1 LSLERARFWII
12 GKFAWLKYTKAM
24 NFWIVLLLLAVLAAL
39 VALYFEIRRL
49 LGRSQNE
56 DELEGLVHK
65 VFGMSVP
72 KIAAQSKEILSG
84 EKEAIRVDLENKQQ
98 VIEKLVTELKKDLQQ
113 RQQEIRSLEQDR
125 VKKFSEI
132 TTTLTEHR
140 RLAED
145 LKASTQQLARV
156 LSDNQKRGAWG
167 ERIIEDLLQ
176 SGGLVEGTHYL
187 RQKKQKDS
195 ALKPDIILLLPDNRN
210 IPVDVKFPYQ
220 AIQKISAAETP
231 QEKREY
237 AKEFKVEVKGKI
249 DKVAEFINPADNTLD
264 YAILFVPN
272 EMIFSFINQN
282 FVELIDY
289 AIEQRV
295 IIVSPFTFLI
305 VASTVRESYR
315 NFMIGGKLK
324 KVVKYI
330 DEFVGEWGK
339 FRQEFEKFGRSI
351 DTLSSGYDKI
361 TSTRTKQLERKI
373 ERIENYRQSSSNLLE
388 EGKK

>member
-1 LSLERARFWII
+1 
-12 GKFAWLKYTKAM
+12 M
-24 NFWIVLLLLAVLAAL
+24 
-39 VALYFEIRRL
+39 
-49 LGRSQNE
+49 
-56 DELEGLVHK
+56 
-65 VFGMSVP
+65 
-72 KIAAQSKEILSG
+72 
-84 EKEAIRVDLENKQQ
+84 
-98 VIEKLVTELKKDLQQ
+98 
-113 RQQEIRSLEQDR
+113 
-125 VKKFSEI
+125 
-132 TTTLTEHR
+132 
-140 RLAED
+140 
-145 LKASTQQLARV
+145 
-156 LSDNQKRGAWG
+156 
-167 ERIIEDLLQ
+167 
-176 SGGLVEGTHYL
+176 
-187 RQKKQKDS
+187 
-195 ALKPDIILLLPDNRN
+195 
-210 IPVDVKFPYQ
+210 DVKFPYQ

-249 DKVAEFINPADNTLD
+249 DKVAEYINPADNTLD

>member
-1 LSLERARFWII
+1 MSLGII
-12 GKFAWLKYTKAM
+12 
-24 NFWIVLLLLAVLAAL
+24 LLIL
-39 VALYFEIRRL
+39 VVMAGFTWLYFGLRQL
-49 LGRSQNE
+49 LVQKT
-56 DELEGLVHK
+56 DEVDLEGLVNK

-84 EKEAIRVDLENKQQ
+84 EKEAIKVDLENKQKA
-98 VIEKLVTELKKDLQQ
+98 IEKLVTNLQEDLQE
-113 RQQEIRSLEQDR
+113 RQKEIRSLEQDR

-132 TTTLTEHR
+132 TTTLSEHR
-140 RLAED
+140 KLTED
-145 LKASTQQLARV
+145 LKTSTQQLSRV

-176 SGGLVEGTHYL
+176 SGGLVEGVHYV
-187 RQKKQKDS
+187 RQTKQANS
-195 ALKPDIILLLPDNRN
+195 TLKPDITLLLPENRN

-220 AIQKISAAETP
+220 AIQKISAAQSP
-231 QEKREY
+231 KEKQEY
-237 AKEFKVEVKGKI
+237 AKEFKTDVKAKI
-249 DKVAEFINPADNTLD
+249 DKVSEYIDPASDTLD

-272 EMIFSFINQN
+272 EMIFSFINQSYP
-282 FVELIDY
+282 ELIDY
-289 AIEQRV
+289 AIEKRV

-339 FRQEFEKFGRSI
+339 FRDEFEKFGRSI
-351 DTLSSGYDKI
+351 DTLRTGYEKI
-361 TSTRTKQLERKI
+361 T
-373 ERIENYRQSSSNLLE
+373 
-388 EGKK
+388 